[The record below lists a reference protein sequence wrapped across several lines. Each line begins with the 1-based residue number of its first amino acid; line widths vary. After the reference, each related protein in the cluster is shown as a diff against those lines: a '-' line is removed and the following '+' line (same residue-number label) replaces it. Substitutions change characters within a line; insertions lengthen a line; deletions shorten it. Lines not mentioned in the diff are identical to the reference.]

1 MPADQ
6 GQERTEQA
14 TPKRLRE
21 SREKGQV
28 ARSRELATLAVMM
41 AGAGSL
47 FALGDGLI
55 DGLANMITRAL
66 QVDRAQLFDASAGS
80 AALSDAILD
89 ALGTFVP
96 LLVLVTLA
104 AVLAPMALGGW
115 VFSAKAFGFK
125 WEKLDPIKGLGKL
138 FSARGLMELVK
149 ALAKFAVVSTV
160 AVILML
166 GLVDVLLNL
175 GREPIGPALAHSGHV
190 LGWSFLVISM
200 SLIVITV
207 VDVPFQIWNHAKELK
222 MTRQEI
228 KDEFKETE
236 GRPEVKSRIRQL
248 QRELSQRRM
257 MEEVPKADVIVTNP
271 VRFAIALRYDT
282 LKGGAPVVVAKG
294 RDLIAAH
301 IREVGT
307 ANNVP
312 MMSAPPLARALYFS
326 VELGGE
332 IPAGLYLAVAQVL
345 AYVFELKRAHAESG
359 PAPTKPTDLPI
370 PDEFQR

>member
-28 ARSRELATLAVMM
+28 ARSRELTTLAVML

-47 FALGDGLI
+47 FALGGSLI
-55 DGLANMITRAL
+55 GGLADMITQSL
-66 QVDRAQLFDASAGS
+66 QVDRSQLFDVSAGS
-80 AALSDAILD
+80 AALSAAALD

-104 AVLAPMALGGW
+104 AMMAPMVLGGW
-115 VFSAKAFGFK
+115 VFSAKAFSFK
-125 WEKLDPIKGLGKL
+125 GKKLDPIKGMGKV
-138 FSARGLMELVK
+138 FSARGLMELIK
-149 ALAKFAVVSTV
+149 ALAKFAVVGTV
-160 AVILML
+160 AVVLML
-166 GLVDVLLNL
+166 GLSDVLLQL
-175 GREPIGPALAHSGHV
+175 GREPIAPALAHSGQV
-190 LGWSFLVISM
+190 LSWSFLLISL
-200 SLIVITV
+200 SLIVIAV

-248 QRELSQRRM
+248 QRELAQRRM

-271 VRFAIALRYDT
+271 LRFAIALRYDA

-301 IREVGT
+301 IREVGS
-307 ANNVP
+307 AHNVP
-312 MMSAPPLARALYFS
+312 MMSAPPLARALYFN

-345 AYVFELKRAHAESG
+345 AYVFELKRAQAEFSAP
-359 PAPTKPTDLPI
+359 PAEPADLPI

>member
-1 MPADQ
+1 MAADQ

-47 FALGDGLI
+47 FVLGGGLI
-55 DGLANMITRAL
+55 DGLADMVTHAL
-66 QVDRAQLFDASAGS
+66 QVDRSQLFDISAGS
-80 AALSDAILD
+80 AALSDAALD

-125 WEKLDPIKGLGKL
+125 WEKLDPVKGMGKL

-149 ALAKFAVVSTV
+149 ALAKFAVVGTV
-160 AVILML
+160 AVLLML

-175 GREPIGPALAHSGHV
+175 GREPIAPALAHSGHV

-222 MTRQEI
+222 MTRQEV

-248 QRELSQRRM
+248 QRELAQRRM
-257 MEEVPKADVIVTNP
+257 MEEIPQADVIVTNP

-282 LKGGAPVVVAKG
+282 SKGGAPVVVAKG

-301 IREVGT
+301 IREVAT
-307 ANNVP
+307 AHNVP
-312 MMSAPPLARALYFS
+312 MMSAPPLARALFFN

-345 AYVFELKRAHAESG
+345 AYVFELKRARTEYS
-359 PAPTKPTDLPI
+359 APPTEPVDLPI
-370 PDEFQR
+370 PEEFRR